1 MEKLHPFF
9 NRKYKI
15 LEVFIMATAV
25 KQRKTFKESMQE
37 TGGKVKAYGKKKYE
51 QAKTSAKK
59 YGSDI
64 RTAYDIGYKRG
75 WDDAYDIPKRVGAKT
90 AAAYGYKKG
99 AKQRVKSDKYIKQY
113 QRGGNK

>member
-1 MEKLHPFF
+1 MEKLLPFF

-25 KQRKTFKESMQE
+25 KQRKTFMESMQE

>member
-1 MEKLHPFF
+1 
-9 NRKYKI
+9 
-15 LEVFIMATAV
+15 MATAT

-37 TGGKVKAYGKKKYE
+37 TGGKVKAYGQKKYE

-64 RTAYDIGYKRG
+64 RTAYDIGYSRG
-75 WDDAYDIPKRVGAKT
+75 WNDAYDVPKRFGSKT

-99 AKQRVKSDKYIKQY
+99 LANRRKSDKYIKQY
-113 QRGGNK
+113 DRRK

>member
-1 MEKLHPFF
+1 ME
-9 NRKYKI
+9 
-15 LEVFIMATAV
+15 ET
-25 KQRKTFKESMQE
+25 KQKKTFKESVKE
-37 TGGKVKAYGKKKYE
+37 TGAKAKAYAKKQGEKVKAYGKKKYE

-90 AAAYGYKKG
+90 AAAYGYQKG
-99 AKQRVKSDKYIKQY
+99 IKNRVKSDKYIKQY
-113 QRGGNK
+113 QRGGK

>member
-1 MEKLHPFF
+1 
-9 NRKYKI
+9 
-15 LEVFIMATAV
+15 MATAV
-25 KQRKTFKESMQE
+25 AKQKKTFKESMQE

-75 WDDAYDIPKRVGAKT
+75 WDDAYDIPKRVGART

-99 AKQRVKSDKYIKQY
+99 SKQRVKSDKYIKQY